1 MPFFSARSSTL
12 FLVLCTTTCASL
24 NVPGGQ
30 SVVRL
35 PRDIRRR
42 EARGYEVLPGTL
54 PSTTSRDS
62 TIVRPCFMLSSSS
75 LLSLRKVMTI
85 TGGASNAATDSAR
98 MNGRFILLFVALLY
112 GSLNVCIRQLFL
124 LPGAP
129 LNSALSTVRGFMAAA
144 VFLPVLCRNRNG
156 KKYAEDSPKRRARRS
171 CRGGMVRAALEL
183 AVWNALTQTLINAG
197 LLVSE
202 AARASFLMQTSVV
215 LTPILSTLLCRS
227 VSVSVAEWL
236 GCGAALAGVGILSFP
251 AAGSAPLAPT
261 SQALAQLSRGDF
273 LCLSGA
279 VCWSLYI
286 IRLGELAGCFEGGL
300 EEGGKADGPSS
311 QQLATQMQGLKTCFL
326 AVGYAA
332 WACVVALRSSA
343 STTAAGAVQGL
354 WPGWRSPLAWGILL
368 YSAVGPGAIAD
379 VLQSVGQ
386 SSVTP
391 AEANVLL
398 CAEPVFTALCSRV
411 FLGELTSAREKVGGG
426 LIMLAALVASSGDRI
441 NQLFFPLF
449 SRSRQR
455 YRQ

>member
-1 MPFFSARSSTL
+1 
-12 FLVLCTTTCASL
+12 
-24 NVPGGQ
+24 
-30 SVVRL
+30 
-35 PRDIRRR
+35 
-42 EARGYEVLPGTL
+42 
-54 PSTTSRDS
+54 
-62 TIVRPCFMLSSSS
+62 
-75 LLSLRKVMTI
+75 MTI
-85 TGGASNAATDSAR
+85 TGGASNATTDSAR
-98 MNGRFILLFVALLY
+98 KNGRFILLFVALLY

-129 LNSALSTVRGFMAAA
+129 VNSALSTVRGFMAAA
-144 VFLPVLCRNRNG
+144 AFLPVLYWNRDG
-156 KKYAEDSPKRRARRS
+156 KKHAKDSPKRRARRS

-227 VSVSVAEWL
+227 VSVSLAEWL
-236 GCGAALAGVGILSFP
+236 GCGGALAGVAILSFP
-251 AAGSAPLAPT
+251 VAIAPLTST
-261 SQALAQLSRGDF
+261 SQKFTQLSQGDF

-300 EEGGKADGPSS
+300 EGGADGQSS
-311 QQLATQMQGLKTCFL
+311 QQMATQMQGLKALFL
-326 AVGYAA
+326 AVGYAV

-343 STTAAGAVQGL
+343 STAAGAIQGL

-368 YSAVGPGAIAD
+368 YSAVGPGALAD

-391 AEANVLL
+391 AETNVLL
-398 CAEPVFTALCSRV
+398 CAEPVFTAFCSRV

-426 LIMLAALVASSGDRI
+426 LIMLAALVASSGDRA
-441 NQLFFPLF
+441 NQLLDPFF
-449 SRSRQR
+449 SRSRHR